1 MTHCS
6 HKSGIYMKRLK
17 LMICRPEGRLT
28 GDRVGD
34 LFACKSCAKMPGY
47 DAVNRFH
54 DFRGVTGIDIDFQD
68 MKAMAREEA
77 FVRRSQPPI
86 KACYLVSNPAIYG
99 VVRMYKAMMDGCGVD
114 VHVSKHL
121 HELAEELGV
130 SQDQLDLKDSAASDA
145 SS

>member
-6 HKSGIYMKRLK
+6 HKSGIFMKKLK

-34 LFACKSCAKMPGY
+34 LFACAGCSKMPGF

-54 DFRGVTGIDIDFQD
+54 DFRAVTGIDIDFHN

-77 FVRRSQPPI
+77 FVRRNQPPI
-86 KACYLVSNPAIYG
+86 KACYLVSNPAVYG
-99 VVRMYKAMMDGCGVD
+99 LVRMYKAMMTGCGVE
-114 VHVSKHL
+114 VHVSKDIQ
-121 HELAEELGV
+121 ELAAELGV
-130 SQDQLDLKDSAASDA
+130 SEDQLELKDSAASDA